1 MDVKQENPPD
11 KAGRDLE
18 AMLAITA
25 DEATRVLLSPSWRCS
40 FLRRR
45 VQMNDIGVCADT
57 RQLGLQRRI
66 PCRPL
71 EAKRTVDW
79 HRFNVWKNTKGF
91 GPSCSCSP
99 ESHGQALLE
108 DFQTASVHIQLQN
121 RTEATPSFLLAG
133 DLLLFESL
141 GGYESFVSVRQGLSN
156 TQSLRHEHI
165 FDMMELL
172 VLPLTDAGSS
182 ERPRFLLESYGVSRW
197 CEDYFDM
204 WSLIPPCVNTL

>member
-45 VQMNDIGVCADT
+45 VQMNDICVCADT

-108 DFQTASVHIQLQN
+108 DFQTASVHPPTSSCRIEPRRLLRFSWQEISCFLRAWAATKASSQYAKVC
-121 RTEATPSFLLAG
+121 RTHNLSGTSTFL
-133 DLLLFESL
+133 
-141 GGYESFVSVRQGLSN
+141 
-156 TQSLRHEHI
+156 I
-165 FDMMELL
+165 
-172 VLPLTDAGSS
+172 
-182 ERPRFLLESYGVSRW
+182 
-197 CEDYFDM
+197 
-204 WSLIPPCVNTL
+204 